1 MADGFSDDLAF
12 GPQLIQNQSFALAG
26 QHEFASEA
34 LQDNDI
40 QPNSLETTLN
50 YLK

>member
-1 MADGFSDDLAF
+1 MADGFSDDLPF

-26 QHEFASEA
+26 QHEFGIGV

-40 QPNSLETTLN
+40 QTNSLEIT
-50 YLK
+50 